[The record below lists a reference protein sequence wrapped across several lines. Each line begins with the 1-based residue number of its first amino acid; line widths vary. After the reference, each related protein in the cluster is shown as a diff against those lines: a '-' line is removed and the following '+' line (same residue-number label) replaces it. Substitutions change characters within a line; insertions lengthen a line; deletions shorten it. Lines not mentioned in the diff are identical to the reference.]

1 MKKLVSIG
9 MLLTSSM
16 VAAGQQVQVTGTGYD
31 LAEARNDAIQK
42 ALMKACKSA
51 VVSDKV
57 FRNYES
63 ERNKVV
69 IYNGC
74 LVKNYIVL
82 DETVDS
88 LTRVTIKAEV
98 VQNNL
103 PDRIIKNSDEWLFYD
118 FSQSKERSAQLRL
131 RMANAKSLIS
141 EIFLDYPNSAF
152 NLEYTEPY
160 TTYNYNGVSRFNL
173 DYTLRWNPN
182 FINALD
188 STFDILQDRR
198 SSKFRPSKFNMSI
211 QRSWVSTNYGF
222 ENLFFYN
229 EIVKAVTYNAPVIR
243 IILTNTDGKQVLK
256 QCFPTEK
263 SYGLFELQM
272 DHSVGAHWLNF
283 YPNNNIAGTLS
294 FDLPESVSESAE
306 VTIDVVNDSFC

>member
-9 MLLTSSM
+9 MLLASSM
-16 VAAGQQVQVTGTGYD
+16 VAAGQQVQVTGTGYN
-31 LAEARNDAIQK
+31 LTEARNDAIQK

-57 FRNYES
+57 FRNYEG

-98 VQNNL
+98 VKNNL

-118 FSQSKERSAQLRL
+118 FGQSKNRTAQLRM
-131 RMANAKSLIS
+131 RMANAKSLIN
-141 EIFLDYPNSAF
+141 EIFLDYPYSAY
-152 NLEYTEPY
+152 NLEYKEPY
-160 TTYNYNGVSRFNL
+160 TTYNFEGISRFNL

-198 SSKFRPSKFNMSI
+198 SSKFRPSKYNMSI
-211 QRSWVSTNYGF
+211 QRSWISSNYGF
-222 ENLFFYN
+222 ENVFYWN
-229 EIVKAVTYNAPVIR
+229 EIIKAVTYRPPVIR
-243 IILTNTDGKQVLK
+243 VRLHDIKGKELLQ
-256 QCFPTEK
+256 QCFVTDK
-263 SYGLFELQM
+263 WYALYDLSM

-283 YPNNNIAGTLS
+283 FPNNFISGTLS
-294 FDLPESVSESAE
+294 FNLPESVPENAE
-306 VTIDVVNDSFC
+306 VTIDIVDNSFC